1 MQPANGSVNN
11 LKWSTSQ
18 EQNSSRFIVERSSNG
33 RSFEEIGVVAAS
45 GYSNETRNYRF
56 TDPSP
61 VKGVNYYRLR
71 MIDMDNTFKY
81 SEVKNV
87 RNMGAAEIA
96 FSPNP
101 VIGQIRLSIDADKAE
116 RANIRI
122 TDISGKQVYSG
133 SFNVVNGTNVNMIDT
148 DKLAAGTYFLQ
159 VQMSEGNLVKKFTK
173 L

>member
-1 MQPANGSVNN
+1 
-11 LKWSTSQ
+11 
-18 EQNSSRFIVERSSNG
+18 
-33 RSFEEIGVVAAS
+33 
-45 GYSNETRNYRF
+45 
-56 TDPSP
+56 
-61 VKGVNYYRLR
+61 
-71 MIDMDNTFKY
+71 
-81 SEVKNV
+81 
-87 RNMGAAEIA
+87 MGAAEIA